1 MGSGNPNNQKKFF
14 GCDIVNKQGEI
25 LSENKY
31 TGGTMNKK
39 STGKKNARQVSNSL
53 WLEKARQY
61 AVKYAKAHTFV
72 TADDVVAEVG
82 SPTGHMNASGSLFK
96 GGQFTKVGEVASRRT
111 ASHGKPIGIW
121 RLAS

>member
-1 MGSGNPNNQKKFF
+1 MIYLVWGNNNLQ
-14 GCDIVNKQGEI
+14 V
-25 LSENKY
+25 
-31 TGGTMNKK
+31 GGTMNKK
-39 STGKKNARQVSNSL
+39 STGRKNARQVSNSL

-61 AVKYAKAHTFV
+61 AVKYAKKHTFV

-96 GGQFTKVGEVASRRT
+96 GGQFTKVGEVSSSRPT
-111 ASHGKPIGIW
+111 SHGKPIGIW